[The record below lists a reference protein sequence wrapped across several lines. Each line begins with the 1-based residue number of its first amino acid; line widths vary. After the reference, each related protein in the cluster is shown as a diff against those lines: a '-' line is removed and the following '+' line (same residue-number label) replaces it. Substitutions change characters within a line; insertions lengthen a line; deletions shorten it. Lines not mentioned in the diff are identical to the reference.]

1 MNRDEMDL
9 PEPVIELAWWPCA
22 RPIVPLELARL
33 NRVGEAM
40 MRARLPRPLPGAQAT
55 AEQLLAWVANRW
67 RYSPTTYF
75 GPPDANMI
83 LDRVA
88 AGGRFGAVEY
98 AIVLSQAL
106 NALEIPARRLVL
118 FADGY
123 HARPDASHQVTEAW
137 IDDLGKWV
145 LLDGRN
151 GAIWRDRDDTP
162 LGSLELQRRYQAADR
177 PPFTRTGTGQDF
189 EVPDAETWF
198 SYFSTVV
205 AKDGLAWADGA
216 YVPVQ
221 SGDVVI
227 RSSRLADSDMDVAPD
242 LSAISTSVTD
252 RGGAALVFHT
262 DHPYANGFV
271 IIDTATKDTIRLKSD
286 EALSL
291 AGEPGHK
298 QLTVAVTTPYGS
310 LSGRHLHYVIR
321 GKEEELPAQGGS
333 EDGGES

>member
-9 PEPVIELAWWPCA
+9 PEPVVELAWWPCA

-40 MRARLPRPLPGAQAT
+40 MRARLAKPLPSALAT

-67 RYSPTTYF
+67 RYSATTYF

-106 NALEIPARRLVL
+106 NALEIPARRMVL

-123 HARPDASHQVTEAW
+123 HARPDASHQATEAW

-151 GAIWRDRDDTP
+151 GATWRDSDGTP
-162 LGSLELQRRYQAADR
+162 LGSLELQRRYQAGDR
-177 PPFTRTGTGQDF
+177 PPFIRTGTGHDF

-205 AKDGLAWADGA
+205 AKDGLAWADGS

-221 SGDVVI
+221 AGGI
-227 RSSRLADSDMDVAPD
+227 IIASSRLADSDLDVAPD
-242 LSAISTSVTD
+242 LSAISTSVTE
-252 RGGAALVFHT
+252 RGGAALMFHT

-271 IIDTATKDTIRLKSD
+271 ITDTATKDTTKLGPG
-286 EALSL
+286 EAFSL
-291 AGEPGHK
+291 AGQPGH
-298 QLTVAVTTPYGS
+298 QRLTVAVTTPYGS
-310 LSGRHLHYVIR
+310 LSPRHLHYVVR
-321 GKEEELPAQGGS
+321 GKEGELPAQGRS
-333 EDGGES
+333 EDRGES

>member
-9 PEPVIELAWWPCA
+9 PEPAVELAWWPCA
-22 RPIVPLELARL
+22 RPIVPLELGRL

-40 MRARLPRPLPGAQAT
+40 VRARLPKPLPSAQAT

-106 NALEIPARRLVL
+106 NAQEIPARRLVL

-123 HARPDASHQVTEAW
+123 HARPDASHQVAEAW

-151 GAIWRDRDDTP
+151 GATWRDSDGTP
-162 LGSLELQRRYQAADR
+162 LGSLELQRRYLTADR
-177 PPFTRTGTGQDF
+177 PPFTRTGTGHDF

-205 AKDGLAWADGA
+205 AKDGLAWADGS
-216 YVPVQ
+216 YVPVMA
-221 SGDVVI
+221 GGIVI
-227 RSSRLADSDMDVAPD
+227 SSSRLADSDVDAAPD
-242 LSAISTSVTD
+242 LSAISTSVTE

-262 DHPYANGFV
+262 DHPYSNGFV
-271 IIDTATKDTIRLKSD
+271 VTDTDAKDTTKLGPG
-286 EALSL
+286 EPFPL
-291 AGEPGHK
+291 AGEPGDRR
-298 QLTVAVTTPYGS
+298 LTVAVTTPYGS
-310 LSGRHLHYVIR
+310 LSPRHLHYVIR
-321 GKEEELPAQGGS
+321 KLPTQGGS
-333 EDGGES
+333 EDRGER